1 MNDEQRLEAIRAA
14 LSGSGEAVVGQA
26 LAIVAAHLEA
36 GDGTTGDVVQD
47 VADRLTRRAYFG
59 MIQTTA
65 TEIDDEARKRLRNG
79 DTADDV
85 REWEDERINEEA
97 DGSWWTIYTHANF
110 RALFASDNWAA
121 AQEEGLTDGVGDD
134 ASKLFA
140 VMTYC
145 AIAADLREY
154 VTDVDELAETIEA
167 EKEASEST

>member
-1 MNDEQRLEAIRAA
+1 MNDEQRLDAIRAA
-14 LSGSGEAVVGQA
+14 LSGSEEAVAGQA

-36 GDGTTGDVVQD
+36 GDVVQD

-65 TEIDDEARKRLRNG
+65 TEIDDEARTKLREG
-79 DTADDV
+79 ETVDDV
-85 REWEDERINEEA
+85 REWEDALIHEEA
-97 DGSWWTIYTHANF
+97 DGSQWTIYTHYNF
-110 RALFASDNWAA
+110 RALFASDNWGA
-121 AQEEGLTDGVGDD
+121 AQEEGLTEGIGDD

-167 EKEASEST
+167 EKEEV